1 MITYFMCKEFH
12 KSEEFDESKNKFAG
26 SETLLRVPILIV
38 LDILLMYRITEFIIN

>member
-12 KSEEFDESKNKFAG
+12 KSEEFDESKNEFAG
-26 SETLLRVPILIV
+26 SETLLRVPMLIV